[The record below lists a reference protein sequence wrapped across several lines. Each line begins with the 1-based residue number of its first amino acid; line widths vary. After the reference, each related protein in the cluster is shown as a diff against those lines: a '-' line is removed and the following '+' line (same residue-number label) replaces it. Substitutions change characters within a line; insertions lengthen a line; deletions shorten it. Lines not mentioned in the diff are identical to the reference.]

1 MDEERNNIMGNY
13 DHVLS
18 PFTFGPVTVKNRI
31 ELSPA
36 CYMLTTPD
44 GFVTTEMVDYYEN
57 MARGGAAIVTI
68 GESPIDF
75 KFAKGHEFQ
84 LNLSDRRVIN
94 GLSRITEA
102 VHRFGS
108 KLSIE
113 IHHPGRFVLNGN
125 DTIAPSPIVA
135 ATEEIAA
142 RKAGRKRIK
151 VTEMDQDMIDEV
163 IEHFA
168 TAALHCKLANF
179 EMIMI
184 HGAHGHLIS
193 QFLSPHVN
201 KRRDAY
207 GGSLENRAKFAI
219 ETLEAIRKKV
229 GYGMGIEY
237 RISADELTPDGM
249 RAEETIEFVKMIEDK
264 IDLLHVSAG
273 LLGNPKVVP
282 FMIQPA
288 YLPHG
293 YNVHYAEQFKKA
305 LKVPV
310 ATVGSILTMEEAE
323 DIIAAG
329 KADIVAMARA
339 ILADPQIV
347 NNARKNRTEDT
358 RPCMRCH
365 TCNRLTAAFY
375 PIRCAGNPVLGRETK
390 YAKIGRADIKKKV
403 AIIGGGPAGMQA
415 AITASLRGH
424 EVALFEK
431 EKELGGNMRLA
442 ASLPIKADLR
452 RFYEW
457 IIRQTMKAPGVTV
470 KLGEAATPDL
480 IKAENPD
487 ALIIAVGS
495 NPVIPKI
502 QGQETNNVVWVGDV
516 DVGKAKIGGKV
527 VIIGAGATGCETG
540 LQLAKDGKNVAMV
553 DMMDA
558 DLVVP
563 TLPRGLTDQLEEH
576 RVNVYYNHK
585 LDSITAEGAVIEDR
599 NWNKKLIPAD
609 TVILSLG
616 FRPRSALVSQFIDLV
631 PDTFVAGD
639 CRKAQTIKEAVHDGF
654 NSAVEL

>member
-1 MDEERNNIMGNY
+1 MGNY

-18 PFTFGPVTVKNRI
+18 PFAFGPVTVKNRI

-36 CYMLTTPD
+36 CYMMATPD

-57 MARGGAAIVTI
+57 IARGGAAIVTI
-68 GESPIDF
+68 GESPVDF

-84 LNLSDRRVIN
+84 LNLSDKRVIN

-102 VHRFGS
+102 VHRFGA

-184 HGAHGHLIS
+184 HGANGHLIS
-193 QFLSPHVN
+193 QFLSPYSN

-207 GGSLENRAKFAI
+207 GGSLENRARFAI
-219 ETLEAIRKKV
+219 EVLEAIRKKV

-237 RISADELTPDGM
+237 RISADELVPDGM
-249 RAEETIEFVKMIEDK
+249 KPEETIEFVKMIEDK

-273 LLGNPKVVP
+273 ILGHPKVVP

-288 YLPHG
+288 YLPHC
-293 YNVHYAEQFKKA
+293 YNVHYAEQLKKA
-305 LKVPV
+305 LKTPV

-323 DIIAAG
+323 EIIAAG

-390 YAKIGRADIKKKV
+390 YAKIGKADVKKKV

-424 EVALFEK
+424 EVVLFER

-442 ASLPIKADLR
+442 AGLPIKADLR
-452 RFYEW
+452 RFYDW
-457 IIRQTMKAPGVTV
+457 IVRQTMKAPGVTV
-470 KLGEAATPDL
+470 KLGEAVTPEMA
-480 IKAENPD
+480 KSQNPD

-495 NPVIPKI
+495 DPIVPRIA
-502 QGQETNNVVWVGDV
+502 GQETNNVVWVGDV
-516 DVGKAKIGGKV
+516 DVGKAKIGDKA

-540 LQLAKDGKNVAMV
+540 LQLAKDGKTVVMV

-558 DLVVP
+558 EQVVP
-563 TLPRGLTDQLEEH
+563 NLPRGLADQLEKH
-576 RVNVYYNHK
+576 KVVVYYNHK
-585 LDSITAEGAVIEDR
+585 LDSITAEGAIIEDR
-599 NWNKKLIPAD
+599 NWNKKLVLAD

-616 FRPRSALVSQFIDLV
+616 FRPRSALVNQFIDLI
-631 PDTFVAGD
+631 PETFVAGD

-654 NSAVEL
+654 NIAVEL

>member
-1 MDEERNNIMGNY
+1 MGNY

-18 PFTFGPVTVKNRI
+18 PFSFGPVTVKNRI

-36 CYMLTTPD
+36 CYMLATPD

-57 MARGGAAIVTI
+57 IARGGAAIVTI
-68 GESPIDF
+68 GESPVDF

-84 LNLSDRRVIN
+84 LNLSDKRVIN

-102 VHRFGS
+102 VHRFGA

-142 RKAGRKRIK
+142 RKAGRKRIR

-168 TAALHCKLANF
+168 TAALHCKLANC

-184 HGAHGHLIS
+184 HGANGHLIS
-193 QFLSPHVN
+193 QFLSPYSN

-219 ETLEAIRKKV
+219 EVLEAIRKKV

-237 RISADELTPDGM
+237 RISADELVPDGM
-249 RAEETIEFVKMIEDK
+249 KPEETIEFVKMIEDK

-273 LLGNPKVVP
+273 ILGHPKVVP
-282 FMIQPA
+282 FMIQPT
-288 YLPHG
+288 YLPHC

-310 ATVGSILTMEEAE
+310 TTVGSILAMEEAE
-323 DIIAAG
+323 EVVAAG

-375 PIRCAGNPVLGRETK
+375 PIRCAGNPILGRETK
-390 YAKIGRADIKKKV
+390 YAKIGKADVKKKV
-403 AIIGGGPAGMQA
+403 VIIGGGPAGMQA
-415 AITASLRGH
+415 AITASWRGH
-424 EVALFEK
+424 EVTLFEK

-442 ASLPIKADLR
+442 AGLPIKADLR
-452 RFYEW
+452 RFYDW
-457 IIRQTMKAPGVTV
+457 IVRQTMKAPGVTV
-470 KLGEAATPDL
+470 KLGEAVTPEMV
-480 IKAENPD
+480 KSRNPD

-495 NPVIPKI
+495 DPVIPRI
-502 QGQETNNVVWVGDV
+502 PGQETNNVVWVGDV

-540 LQLAKDGKNVAMV
+540 LQLAKDGKNVTMV
-553 DMMDA
+553 DMLDA
-558 DLVVP
+558 DVVAP
-563 TLPRGLTDQLEEH
+563 TLPRGLEDQLEEH
-576 RVNVYYNHK
+576 KVVVYYNHK
-585 LDSITAEGAVIEDR
+585 LDSITAEGTIIEDR

-616 FRPRSALVSQFIDLV
+616 FRPRSTLVSQFNNLV

>member
-1 MDEERNNIMGNY
+1 MGNY

-31 ELSPA
+31 ELAPA
-36 CYMLTTPD
+36 CYMLASPD

-57 MARGGAAIVTI
+57 IARGGAAIVTI

-84 LNLSDRRVIN
+84 LNLSDKRVIN

-102 VHRFGS
+102 VHRFGA

-151 VTEMDQDMIDEV
+151 VTEMNQDMIDEV

-207 GGSLENRAKFAI
+207 GGSLENRAKFAL
-219 ETLEAIRKKV
+219 EVLEAIRRKV

-237 RISADELTPDGM
+237 RISADELVPDGM
-249 RAEETIEFVKMIEDK
+249 RSEETIEFVKMIEDK

-273 LLGNPKVVP
+273 LLGHPNIVP
-282 FMIQPA
+282 FMIQPT

-305 LKVPV
+305 LKVPI

-323 DIIAAG
+323 AIVAAG

-339 ILADPQIV
+339 ILADPQVV
-347 NNARKNRTEDT
+347 NNARRNSTEST

-365 TCNRLTAAFY
+365 TCNRLTATFY
-375 PIRCAGNPVLGRETK
+375 PIRCAGNPILGRETK
-390 YAKIGRADIKKKV
+390 YARIGKADVKKKV
-403 AIIGGGPAGMQA
+403 VIIGGGPAGMQA
-415 AITASLRGH
+415 AMTASQRGH
-424 EVALFEK
+424 EVVLFEK

-442 ASLPIKADLR
+442 AGLPIKADLR

-457 IIRQTMKAPGVTV
+457 IVRETMKAPGVMI
-470 KLGEAATPDL
+470 KLGEAVTPEV
-480 IKAENPD
+480 INAQSPD
-487 ALIIAVGS
+487 AVIIAVGS
-495 NPVIPKI
+495 DPVIPKI
-502 QGQETNNVVWVGDV
+502 PGQETNNVVWVGDV
-516 DVGKAKIGGKV
+516 DVGKVKIGSKV
-527 VIIGAGATGCETG
+527 VIIGAGATGCEAG
-540 LQLAKDGKNVAMV
+540 LQLAKDGKAVTLV
-553 DMMDA
+553 DMIDV
-558 DLVVP
+558 DLVLP
-563 TLPRGLTDQLEEH
+563 TLPRGLADQIEEYK
-576 RVNVYYNHK
+576 VNAFYNHK

-599 NWNKKLIPAD
+599 SWNKKLIPAD

-616 FRPRSALVSQFIDLV
+616 FRPRTALVSQFKNIV

-639 CRKAQTIKEAVHDGF
+639 CRKAQTIKEAIHDGF
-654 NSAVEL
+654 NIAVEL

>member
-1 MDEERNNIMGNY
+1 MGNY
-13 DHVLS
+13 EHVLS

-31 ELSPA
+31 ELAPA
-36 CYMLTTPD
+36 CYMLASPD

-84 LNLSDRRVIN
+84 LNLSDKRVIN

-102 VHRFGS
+102 VHRFGA

-135 ATEEIAA
+135 TTEEIAA
-142 RKAGRKRIK
+142 RKAGRKRIR

-163 IEHFA
+163 IENFA
-168 TAALHCKLANF
+168 AAALHCKLANF

-184 HGAHGHLIS
+184 HGSHGHLIS

-201 KRRDAY
+201 KRRDSY

-219 ETLEAIRKKV
+219 EVLEAIRKKI
-229 GYGMGIEY
+229 GKGIGIEY
-237 RISADELTPDGM
+237 RISADELVADGM
-249 RAEETIEFVKMIEDK
+249 HTEETLEFVKMIEDK

-273 LLGNPKVVP
+273 LLGHPKLVP
-282 FMIQPA
+282 FMIQPT
-288 YLPHG
+288 YLAHG
-293 YNVHYAEQFKKA
+293 YNVHYAEQFRKV
-305 LKVPV
+305 LKVPIS
-310 ATVGSILTMEEAE
+310 TVGSILTMEEAE

-347 NNARKNRTEDT
+347 NNARKNKTDDT

-365 TCNRLTAAFY
+365 TCNRLTATFY

-390 YAKIGRADIKKKV
+390 YAKIGRADVKKKV
-403 AIIGGGPAGMQA
+403 VIIGGGPAGMQA
-415 AITASLRGH
+415 ALTASQRGH
-424 EVALFEK
+424 EVTLFEK
-431 EKELGGNMRLA
+431 ENELGGNVRLA
-442 ASLPIKADLR
+442 AGLPIKADLR

-457 IIRQTMKAPGVTV
+457 IVRQTKKAPGVTV
-470 KLGEAATPDL
+470 RLGEAVTPEK
-480 IKAENPD
+480 IKALNPD
-487 ALIIAVGS
+487 ACIIAVGS
-495 NPVIPKI
+495 DPILP
-502 QGQETNNVVWVGDV
+502 QFPGQETNNVVWVGDV
-516 DVGKAKIGGKV
+516 DLGKAKIGGRV
-527 VIIGAGATGCETG
+527 VIIGAGATGCEAG
-540 LQLAKDGKNVAMV
+540 LQLAKDGKIVTLV

-558 DLVVP
+558 DMVVP
-563 TLPRGLTDQLEEH
+563 TLPRGLTDQLEENN
-576 RVNVYYNHK
+576 VIVYYNHK
-585 LDSITAEGAVIEDR
+585 LDHITSEGAVIEDR
-599 NWNKKLIPAD
+599 NWSKKLIPSD
-609 TVILSLG
+609 TIILSVG
-616 FRPRSALVSQFIDLV
+616 FRARTAVVNQFIDII
-631 PDTFVAGD
+631 PDTYIAGD
-639 CRKAQTIKEAVHDGF
+639 CRRAQTIKEAIHDGF
-654 NSAVEL
+654 NIAVEL